1 MLLACLSF
9 APVVF
14 AKESVTIYTEHF
26 PPYNFSNKG
35 HLEGINLK
43 FVKAMCIDAKIK
55 CNFELLP
62 WSRAFHLAQ
71 QQPLSGLVSTAR
83 ITQREKLFNWV
94 GPLASSRNFFYRLKS
109 NERINPLDLPQVKEH
124 SLCVVRNSI
133 YEQFVETIGFSDGK
147 NLLKVSHSYE
157 CLNLFFKN
165 KIELIIGSDLSFDYQ
180 LTQYGHPGRE
190 VVKLV
195 ELPLNDTLGNYLAL
209 NKNIPIDVVERL
221 QSSYEKLIAQ
231 GKLDFFIE
239 QYSNTNSK

>member
-1 MLLACLSF
+1 
-9 APVVF
+9 
-14 AKESVTIYTEHF
+14 
-26 PPYNFSNKG
+26 
-35 HLEGINLK
+35 
-43 FVKAMCIDAKIK
+43 
-55 CNFELLP
+55 
-62 WSRAFHLAQ
+62 
-71 QQPLSGLVSTAR
+71 
-83 ITQREKLFNWV
+83 
-94 GPLASSRNFFYRLKS
+94 
-109 NERINPLDLPQVKEH
+109 
-124 SLCVVRNSI
+124 VRNSI